1 MSVDRPPSED
11 VMAAWLCPIVS
22 GQDLDGDCL
31 KQPVAKEA
39 SETMTMAKEESKEGL
54 PATDGM
60 SGAKVRTWARPVYPQ
75 CGHIFH
81 VLWRAHICSYSGL
94 YISCIMGIIYVR
106 VCTTVHT

>member
-11 VMAAWLCPIVS
+11 VMAACLYPIVS

-39 SETMTMAKEESKEGL
+39 SETSTMAMRSLGTTTAEGKEGL

-60 SGAKVRTWARPVYPQ
+60 SGAKVGTCMGTACVPARSVV
-75 CGHIFH
+75 IFFTCY
-81 VLWRAHICSYSGL
+81 VQL
-94 YISCIMGIIYVR
+94 YIL
-106 VCTTVHT
+106 HT